1 MKTDVNVW
9 WCGVNV
15 VYEIQTRQHPQTDS
29 TAQLSLNASIAALIS
44 GGGEIMGCPRR
55 NVIEFYKRLHD
66 QLIVKDKQS
75 GKHQHLRQYIPQ
87 LWLFKISKGVL
98 SPLLMNARNEVE
110 RWTKKNETPA
120 NKRVSSLKSR
130 FCGRHASSLR
140 SRDGG
145 RLSHAVVLDLIRR
158 CGVSLARLCSGSVV
172 RDHQLF
178 GKENRRFH

>member
-1 MKTDVNVW
+1 MVRSECCLRNPNTTTPSD
-9 WCGVNV
+9 
-15 VYEIQTRQHPQTDS
+15 RQHS
-29 TAQLSLNASIAALIS
+29 TTELKRFYRSTYLR
-44 GGGEIMGCPRR
+44 GGEIMGCPRR